1 MNIFCNG
8 ESRALPDSST
18 LQNLLQD
25 LGCARAGVAVAV
37 NDAIVP
43 MARWNGEPTL
53 DIEIQRSCTLK
64 HQDRPILT
72 T

>member
-1 MNIFCNG
+1 MQMG
-8 ESRALPDSST
+8 GQHQPA
-18 LQNLLQD
+18 
-25 LGCARAGVAVAV
+25 LGCSHERF
-37 NDAIVP
+37 P

-64 HQDRPILT
+64 HQDRPLLT